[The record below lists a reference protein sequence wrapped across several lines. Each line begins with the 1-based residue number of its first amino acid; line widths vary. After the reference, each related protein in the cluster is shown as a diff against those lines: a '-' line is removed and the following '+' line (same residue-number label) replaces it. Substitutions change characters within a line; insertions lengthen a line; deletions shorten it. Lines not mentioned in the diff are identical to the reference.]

1 MPVSETTDLIYD
13 VTLHG
18 LAWLLRSVNRGPAVF
33 ATYRMPNDC
42 VLMLT
47 YCILT
52 GYNKPRTKSTLC
64 RLRFSFDHFPF

>member
-33 ATYRMPNDC
+33 APYRMPNDC

-47 YCILT
+47 ADILHSD
-52 GYNKPRTKSTLC
+52 RLQQAAHEVHVVST
-64 RLRFSFDHFPF
+64 SFFI